1 MSRSPGEIRYGIEP
15 DLDAAEF
22 RRVLVESGLA
32 PRRPADDLPRLALM
46 LERADLVVTAR
57 RDGVLV
63 GVARTLT
70 DFAFCAYLSDLA
82 VCRAAQGLKVGQ
94 GLIAATRAAVGP
106 QASLLLTAAPDAVTF
121 YDHIGMP
128 RVPDAFRYDRGS

>member
-1 MSRSPGEIRYGIEP
+1 MAGVVYGVEP

-32 PRRPADDLPRLALM
+32 PRRPADDLPRLARM
-46 LERADLVVTAR
+46 LAAADLVVTAR
-57 RDGVLV
+57 RDGALL

-70 DFAFCAYLSDLA
+70 DFSFCAYLSDLA
-82 VCRAAQGLKVGQ
+82 VCRSSQGLGIGQ

-106 QASLLLTAAPDAVTF
+106 QASLLLTAAPDAITF
-121 YDHIGMP
+121 YERIAMP
-128 RVPDAFRYDRGS
+128 RVPDAFRYDREA

>member
-1 MSRSPGEIRYGIEP
+1 MPEVVYGVEP
-15 DLDAAEF
+15 ALDAAEF
-22 RRVLVESGLA
+22 RRVLIESGLA
-32 PRRPADDLPRLALM
+32 PRRPVDEPGRLVRM
-46 LERADLVVTAR
+46 LAAADLVVTAR

-82 VCRAAQGLKVGQ
+82 VCRSAQGLGIGQ
-94 GLIAATRAAVGP
+94 GLIAKTRAAVGP
-106 QASLLLTAAPDAVTF
+106 EASLLLTAAPDAIGF

-128 RVPDAFRYDRGS
+128 RVPDAFRYDREA

>member
-1 MSRSPGEIRYGIEP
+1 MPSVVYGIEA

-32 PRRPADDLPRLALM
+32 SRRPADDLPRLGRM
-46 LERADLVVTAR
+46 LQQADLVVTAR
-57 RDGVLV
+57 RDGELV

-70 DFAFCAYLSDLA
+70 DFVFCAYLSDLA
-82 VCRAAQGLKVGQ
+82 VCRSAQGLKVGQ

-106 QASLLLTAAPDAVTF
+106 QASLLLTAAPDAITF

-128 RVPDAFRYDRGS
+128 RVADAFRYDRET

>member
-1 MSRSPGEIRYGIEP
+1 MSDVVYGVEP
-15 DLDAAEF
+15 DLDVAEF

-32 PRRPADDLPRLALM
+32 PRRPADDLARLEKM
-46 LERADLVVTAR
+46 LAAADLVVTAR

-70 DFAFCAYLSDLA
+70 DFSFCAYLSDLA
-82 VCRAAQGLKVGQ
+82 VCRAAQGLGIGQ

-106 QASLLLTAAPDAVTF
+106 QASLLLTAAPDAITF
-121 YDHIGMP
+121 YERIAMP
-128 RVPDAFRYDRGS
+128 RVPDTFRYDREM